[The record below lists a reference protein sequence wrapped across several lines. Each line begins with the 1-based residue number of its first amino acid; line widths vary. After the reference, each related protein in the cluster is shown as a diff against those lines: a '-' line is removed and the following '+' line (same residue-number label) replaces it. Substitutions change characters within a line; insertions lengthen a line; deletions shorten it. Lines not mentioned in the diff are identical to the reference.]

1 MSQRSRVFLAV
12 LAIACTMPITPV
24 ATAGATSTCEDGP
37 QASGAVYR
45 ICMPEAE
52 AWNGDL
58 VIYAH
63 GYVAFNEPV
72 AIPENQLVLPDG
84 TSIPEIMNGLGFAFA
99 TTSYS
104 TNGLAI
110 REGIEDVADLAEI
123 FRIKHGAPR
132 RVYLGGASEG
142 GLVTALAVERFPD
155 LFDGGLAT
163 CGPVGGLRQQV
174 NYVGDFRVLFDY
186 FFPGLIPGSIVDIPQ
201 DVIDNWDS
209 VYEPAIA
216 AALAA
221 DEHSFDQLLRVTRLP
236 TDRRD
241 PDSATDTAL
250 KVLWYNTFGATDAG
264 SKLGGQP
271 FDNKHRIY
279 VGSARDVQLNR
290 QVQRYEADPAALE
303 EVNSHYQ
310 TSGRLASPL
319 VTMHTTGDPVVPYWH
334 EVLYRAWARA
344 GGSARLHSNIPILRY
359 GHCNFKI
366 SEVLAGFALLV
377 LKVTGREL
385 IGAEDALP
393 DAASREEFLKLAR
406 DVGALRWQL
415 ALPLITGPPVRAP

>member
-1 MSQRSRVFLAV
+1 MSPRTRAFLVV
-12 LAIACTMPITPV
+12 LTIACTLPIAPV
-24 ATAGATSTCEDGP
+24 AAEGAISGCQDGL

-45 ICMPEAE
+45 ICIPEAE

-58 VIYAH
+58 LIYAH

-84 TSIPEIMNGLGFAFA
+84 TSIPEIMNRLGFAFA

-123 FRIKHGAPR
+123 FRSKHGAPR
-132 RVYLGGASEG
+132 HVYLGGASEG
-142 GLVTALAVERFPD
+142 GLVTALAIERFPD
-155 LFDGGLAT
+155 TFDGGLAT
-163 CGPVGGLRQQV
+163 CGPVGGLRRQV
-174 NYVGDFRVLFDY
+174 NYLGDFRVLFDY
-186 FFPGLIPGSIVDIPQ
+186 FFPGMIPGSIVDIPQ
-201 DVIDNWDS
+201 EVVDNWDS
-209 VYEPAIA
+209 VYEPAIT

-221 DEHSFDQLLRVTRLP
+221 DELALDQLLRVTLVP

-241 PDSATDTAL
+241 PASATDTAL
-250 KVLWYNTFGATDAG
+250 KVLWYNAFGASDAAA
-264 SKLGGQP
+264 KLGGQP
-271 FDNKHRIY
+271 FDNRHRIY
-279 VGSARDVQLNR
+279 VGSARDVQLNH
-290 QVQRYEADPAALE
+290 QVQRYEADPAVLAE
-303 EVNSHYQ
+303 INAHHQ

-334 EVLYRAWARA
+334 EVLYRAQARA
-344 GGSARLHSNIPILRY
+344 NNSARLHSNIPILRY

-366 SEVLAGFALLV
+366 SEMLAGFALLV

-385 IGAEDALP
+385 VGAEDALP
-393 DAASREEFLKLAR
+393 DSASREEFRELAR

-415 ALPLITGPPVRAP
+415 SLPLIASPTGYSQ